1 MAYIFFQGQDVPL
14 AASVVN
20 DSGTPANATTVTLTV
35 TNPDGTTQ
43 TPAVSNQGTGSYT
56 AVVPAVAQ
64 TGVYLYRWTATGS
77 GFSWASEGQFQTRAS
92 AIELMVDLP
101 SVKAHLN
108 MPLNDT
114 SQDDELQGFILA
126 AEPIVEDLVGTVMP
140 KTYVEY
146 FNGASETVVLSHQPV
161 ISIQSVYEYY
171 GLSAFLLTEQPL
183 GAQMNAFAF
192 TVDYTTGQ
200 LLRRTF
206 GGQAARFAIGDKNI
220 KVSYT
225 AGLTTVAYNIRLGTL
240 ELLRHW
246 WQLTQQGRRPT
257 RGGGDGG
264 DGHVPTGFAVPD
276 RVVELLQ
283 PQRRPP
289 GVA

>member
-1 MAYIFFQGQDVPL
+1 MAYVYFLGQDVPL
-14 AASVVN
+14 ATTVLN
-20 DSGTPANATTVTLTV
+20 DAGVPATAATVTLLV

-43 TPAVSNQGTGSYT
+43 TPAVTSQGSGSYA

-64 TGVYLYRWTATGS
+64 VGVYLYRWTATGS

-114 SQDDELQGFILA
+114 SQDDELQGFLLA
-126 AEPIVEDLVGTVMP
+126 AEPIIEDITGTVVP
-140 KTYVEY
+140 KVYTE
-146 FNGASETVVLSHQPV
+146 FFDGAGETISLAHQPV
-161 ISIQSVYEYY
+161 ISIQSAHEYY

-183 GAQMNAFAF
+183 GTQMNAFAF

-200 LLRRTF
+200 VTRRTF
-206 GGQAARFAIGDKNI
+206 GGQAARFAIGSKN
-220 KVSYT
+220 VQFVYT
-225 AGLTTVAYNIRLGTL
+225 AGLASVPFNIRLGTL
-240 ELLRHW
+240 ELIRHW
-246 WQLTQQGRRPT
+246 WQQTQQGGRPK
-257 RGGGDGG
+257 RGGGDSS
-264 DGHVPTGFAVPD
+264 DGHVSMGFAVPD

-283 PQRRPP
+283 PHRRPP
-289 GVA
+289 GCA